1 MADPPTNDDGNC
13 LPAHHDDTRG
23 GFQRI
28 ENYDSC
34 EEEGGNNG
42 SDNEGDG
49 GGEDIALSLNELMYS
64 AHSFHVISLPVSITM
79 ILAALAVTY
88 VNTPLTIQQGEALM
102 SQAYHV
108 WKVGEND
115 STSKQ
120 LALDFMNGLVI
131 VTVIGTMTFGIVLLY
146 KYRCMK
152 VLIGYMMFSSMTL
165 LGVLGAELFNV
176 AIEKYRIPID
186 WFTFVFALY
195 NFAVVGVTAIFYA
208 LGIPTYVTQGYL
220 ICSSVIISWQLSHF
234 DTISTWTLLIML
246 GLYDLCAVLTPCGPL
261 RALVNLMSDEDSPEM
276 PGLLYEAEIPEG
288 LKRPVMGGRNGDDDG
303 GQRDNRDDDD
313 DESEDGDGDDGSLG
327 NVSGVSPPSSMSAER
342 YQQPSLLPN
351 PASENTNNNTVTAGR
366 TATTITSS
374 EDADGR
380 STASGDVEMM
390 NTQGGGSI
398 LEENNDD
405 NDNKPSGSSESAG
418 PTGIV
423 PPNNT
428 SRERSIDASNIR
440 TSDSTSSPAEP
451 PAAPTATIPFAI
463 AKLYRLPLTSPPP
476 FATSSAL
483 GSALGRQGSGRGG
496 GGLVGR
502 RIGKRAAGRSS
513 SSSGSN
519 TISTSPL
526 LKDDNEAAEASDS
539 SSPSSSEDGMSGEP
553 YVIPDGEY
561 TPAQAR
567 TMVDAILPR
576 NGAKIAKQPRRALQS
591 DREDRYGIIGSDGN
605 LKRVLFVDRKNGKVY
620 EEMDDDDDDGDYEG
634 RFSNTIKLGL
644 GDFIFYS
651 VLVAKSAQYSFAC
664 FVSSFLVILAGLGGT
679 LVLLAVYKH
688 ALPALPIS
696 IFLAVFFYVVVRFVA
711 EPWIHAVMTTP
722 FYV

>member
-1 MADPPTNDDGNC
+1 MADPPANDDGNC

-34 EEEGGNNG
+34 EEDGEGGNGRN
-42 SDNEGDG
+42 NEGG
-49 GGEDIALSLNELMYS
+49 GGEDTALSLNELMYS
-64 AHSFHVISLPVSITM
+64 AHSFHVMSLPVSITM

-120 LALDFMNGLVI
+120 LALDFMNSLVI

-186 WFTFVFALY
+186 WFTFLFGLY

-208 LGIPTYVTQGYL
+208 LGIPTYITQGYL

-288 LKRPVMGGRNGDDDG
+288 LKRPVMGGRNGDDGGDG
-303 GQRDNRDDDD
+303 DDDD
-313 DESEDGDGDDGSLG
+313 DDDSGEDGNGGGGDDDDDDGSLG
-327 NVSGVSPPSSMSAER
+327 NFSPPSSMIAER
-342 YQQPSLLPN
+342 YQQPSILPN
-351 PASENTNNNTVTAGR
+351 PESENNDNTTVTTAGR
-366 TATTITSS
+366 TATTTTSS
-374 EDADGR
+374 DDADGG

-390 NTQGGGSI
+390 STQSNV
-398 LEENNDD
+398 NNDD
-405 NDNKPSGSSESAG
+405 NDNNKPSGTNGSAE
-418 PTGIV
+418 PTDIV
-423 PPNNT
+423 PPSNI
-428 SRERSIDASNIR
+428 SRERSNDTSNISTAMDPVMSSAER
-440 TSDSTSSPAEP
+440 T
-451 PAAPTATIPFAI
+451 AAPTAMIPFAI

-476 FATSSAL
+476 FATASSSAL
-483 GSALGRQGSGRGG
+483 GAALGRQSSSSGR
-496 GGLVGR
+496 VGR
-502 RIGKRAAGRSS
+502 

-539 SSPSSSEDGMSGEP
+539 SPSSSEDGISGEP

-591 DREDRYGIIGSDGN
+591 DKEDRYGIIGSDGN

-620 EEMDDDDDDGDYEG
+620 EEMDDDEDGDYEG

-651 VLVAKSAQYSFAC
+651 VLVAKSAQYSFTC
-664 FVSSFLVILAGLGGT
+664 FISSFLVILAGLGGT

-696 IFLAVFFYVVVRFVA
+696 IFLAVFFYVMVRFVA
-711 EPWIHAVMTTP
+711 EPWIHAVLSTP

>member
-1 MADPPTNDDGNC
+1 MTETQSNDEGNC
-13 LPAHHDDTRG
+13 LPLPPHHDDTRG
-23 GFQRI
+23 GFQRV
-28 ENYDSC
+28 ENYDAC
-34 EEEGGNNG
+34 EE
-42 SDNEGDG
+42 
-49 GGEDIALSLNELMYS
+49 GEDEREDDIALSLNELMYS
-64 AHSFHVISLPVSITM
+64 AHSFHVISLPVSVTM

-88 VNTPLTIQQGEALM
+88 INTPETIQQGEALM

-186 WFTFVFALY
+186 WFTFVFGLY

-208 LGIPTYVTQGYL
+208 TGIPTYITQGYL

-288 LKRPVMGGRNGDDDG
+288 LKRPVMSGRNTNDSEES
-303 GQRDNRDDDD
+303 
-313 DESEDGDGDDGSLG
+313 DEASESG
-327 NVSGVSPPSSMSAER
+327 NLPPSSMSAER
-342 YQQPSLLPN
+342 YQQPSVQN
-351 PASENTNNNTVTAGR
+351 PESDNNIPPGR
-366 TATTITSS
+366 TSSDASGYSTS
-374 EDADGR
+374 
-380 STASGDVEMM
+380 SGDVEMSSAM
-390 NTQGGGSI
+390 AH
-398 LEENNDD
+398 NDRD
-405 NDNKPSGSSESAG
+405 KSSSNG
-418 PTGIV
+418 PDDQMKTKAPKID
-423 PPNNT
+423 
-428 SRERSIDASNIR
+428 RERSD
-440 TSDSTSSPAEP
+440 DSKMSTLNSVSSERP
-451 PAAPTATIPFAI
+451 PAPTGMIPFAI

-476 FATSSAL
+476 FATPSV
-483 GSALGRQGSGRGG
+483 GRENTGLGRRKRSGQ
-496 GGLVGR
+496 
-502 RIGKRAAGRSS
+502 
-513 SSSGSN
+513 SGH
-519 TISTSPL
+519 ISTSPL
-526 LKDDNEAAEASDS
+526 LKSDSAAEDS
-539 SSPSSSEDGMSGEP
+539 SSSTNPSDDGTPPDP

-561 TPAQAR
+561 TPAQTR
-567 TMVDAILPR
+567 TLVEAILPR
-576 NGAKIAKQPRRALQS
+576 NGAKIVKQPRRALQG
-591 DREDRYGIIGSDGN
+591 DKEDRYGIIGSDGT
-605 LKRVLFVDRKNGKVY
+605 LKRILFVDRNNGKVY
-620 EEMDDDDDDGDYEG
+620 EEMDDDDGSEYEG

-651 VLVAKSAQYSFAC
+651 VLVAKSAQYSFTC
-664 FVSSFLVILAGLGGT
+664 FISSFLVILAGLGGT

-696 IFLAVFFYVVVRFVA
+696 IFLAVFFYVMVRFVA
-711 EPWIHAVMTTP
+711 EPWIHVVIST
-722 FYV
+722 